1 MKRLFLLRHARA
13 APAGGTDADFDRALI
28 LSGIEDATA
37 MAAYIRKQ
45 DYRIDLVL
53 CSPAARAAQ
62 TAALVAREIAAPVA
76 YRDNLYLAPLP
87 RLVAAVRGAPPA
99 VTNLMIVGHNPGLE
113 ECAAALSQTPLRRS
127 LSHQDKNWPSK
138 NWPSK
143 NWHGAVD
150 ERFPTAAL
158 AILDFDA
165 GRWRDVREGAGHLI
179 AFTGPSDL

>member
-13 APAGGTDADFDRALI
+13 APAGGTDADFDRALV

-76 YRDNLYLAPLP
+76 YRDNLYLAPWP

-113 ECAAALSQTPLRRS
+113 ECAAALSQTPLRRPVLHS
-127 LSHQDKNWPSK
+127 SGHPE
-138 NWPSK
+138 K